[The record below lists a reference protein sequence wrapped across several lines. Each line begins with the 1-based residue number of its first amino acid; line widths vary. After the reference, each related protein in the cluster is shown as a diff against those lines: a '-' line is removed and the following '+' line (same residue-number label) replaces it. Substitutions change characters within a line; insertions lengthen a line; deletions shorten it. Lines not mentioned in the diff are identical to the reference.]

1 MRAPLVAAAVLA
13 GSIGVLGVSQI
24 SAQRQAPLAAP
35 GNGVAVLDVYSILLN
50 SAAVKQAKQA
60 LESENQAKRDIM
72 KKEGDRGNQLAE
84 KLRGMPPG
92 SPERQKLEREVMRL
106 KADFDM
112 QGKRFDRDL
121 QEKEIKVFYALSR
134 DIQDELD
141 RYAKANGIQLVLR
154 FDPPPPDLTDPQNVA
169 HEVSRF
175 VVYQRANDITPSI
188 VEAVNRRAPA
198 VGSATRAPAQSKPA
212 PR

>member
-1 MRAPLVAAAVLA
+1 LA

-35 GNGVAVLDVYSILLN
+35 GSGVAVLDVYTILQN
-50 SAAVKQAKQA
+50 SAAVKQARQT
-60 LESENQAKRDIM
+60 LENENQAKRDIM

-84 KLRGMPPG
+84 KLRGLPQG

-154 FDPPPPDLTDPQNVA
+154 FDPAPPDLTDPQNVA
-169 HEVSRF
+169 HEVSKF

-188 VEAVNRRAPA
+188 IEGVNRRVPA
-198 VGSATRAPAQSKPA
+198 VGSTTRAPAQSMPA
-212 PR
+212 AR